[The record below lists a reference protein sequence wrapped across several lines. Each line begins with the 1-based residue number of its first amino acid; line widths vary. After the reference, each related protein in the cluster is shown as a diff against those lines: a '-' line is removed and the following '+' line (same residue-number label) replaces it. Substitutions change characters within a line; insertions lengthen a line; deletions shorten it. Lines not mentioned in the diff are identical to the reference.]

1 MTNKSGLVGDGGV
14 VSQGSIACRPN
25 SPSTF
30 LTGTVGNVCVSLS
43 CFFLLSLGDWI
54 GIGGNTG
61 KADGTADKNA
71 FDWDD
76 EEDEMGGEAINRAA
90 ARKKKE
96 N

>member
-1 MTNKSGLVGDGGV
+1 M
-14 VSQGSIACRPN
+14 
-25 SPSTF
+25 
-30 LTGTVGNVCVSLS
+30 
-43 CFFLLSLGDWI
+43 